1 MVDLSKF
8 ISNKKN
14 IEWNCSLIPQPSLLS
29 KLPLKK
35 KKKKFIVKVCSKFN
49 YVRTKKKLGWSQSF
63 FKNKKIIN
71 F

>member
-8 ISNKKN
+8 ISNKKKLLN
-14 IEWNCSLIPQPSLLS
+14 GIVALFHNQVYCQSCPS
-29 KLPLKK
+29 

-49 YVRTKKKLGWSQSF
+49 YVRTKKNLGWSQSF